1 MVFMFTLTVFATLMK
16 RSIAE
21 YILDI
26 AISNRTVRLCWISFS
41 TKYQAAEITL
51 AQSVIPGQLNI
62 TDKSIL
68 IIYLYSA
75 EILEFSI
82 GLDSAPTI
90 LRKFLEGYLEL

>member
-1 MVFMFTLTVFATLMK
+1 MFTLTVFATLMK

-62 TDKSIL
+62 ADKSIL
-68 IIYLYSA
+68 IFSCSRLK
-75 EILEFSI
+75 ILNFQ
-82 GLDSAPTI
+82 
-90 LRKFLEGYLEL
+90 

>member
-62 TDKSIL
+62 ADKSIL
-68 IIYLYSA
+68 IFSCSRLK
-75 EILEFSI
+75 ILNFQ
-82 GLDSAPTI
+82 
-90 LRKFLEGYLEL
+90 